1 MAEQQQHSFATPG
14 PAALG
19 AFAVAVFGFGAVFLG
34 KVSVNGLPLLAAWLI
49 GGGIVQLTA
58 GIMELKDHNV
68 TGGNVFLYFAGF
80 FMFAAA
86 LSVTAKFLMIT
97 NGIKPDPV
105 VEGWLWMA
113 GTGFLVAM
121 TPSYAKSTSAL
132 FFLVVGV
139 DIALFLIALLDLGI
153 ADPATCKPI
162 VGYLLVGTGCIALY
176 LILATATNT
185 VFGKTV
191 IPVPKPLAK

>member
-1 MAEQQQHSFATPG
+1 
-14 PAALG
+14 
-19 AFAVAVFGFGAVFLG
+19 
-34 KVSVNGLPLLAAWLI
+34 
-49 GGGIVQLTA
+49 
-58 GIMELKDHNV
+58 MELKDHNV

-86 LSVTAKFLMIT
+86 LSVAAKFLMIT
-97 NGIKPDPV
+97 HGIKPDVV
-105 VEGWLWMA
+105 VEGWLWLA

-121 TPSYAKSTSAL
+121 TPSYAKSNAAL
-132 FFLVVGV
+132 FLLVVAV

-153 ADPATCKPI
+153 ADPAICKPI

-185 VFGKTV
+185 VYGKHGYPGSQTSR
-191 IPVPKPLAK
+191 